1 MHLQKVNEYPKMQNK
16 LTFILFSLR
25 HFYLEGLLF
34 TISNL
39 GNSFKEIVRRDFRF
53 HVFFSWMSFLQAPEY
68 TIMAVS
74 SSFWKF
80 GEIFAAQGAPKVSL
94 TMANS
99 PRVSMT
105 WVITSFSKI
114 TFIAG
119 TLAVNLRRCQQNRY
133 YKMKT
138 LPDCLQLKLII

>member
-1 MHLQKVNEYPKMQNK
+1 MHLQKVNQYPKMQNK

-34 TISNL
+34 TFSNL
-39 GNSFKEIVRRDFRF
+39 GNSFKGIVRRDFRF
-53 HVFFSWMSFLQAPEY
+53 QGFFSWMSFPKPLSIIY
-68 TIMAVS
+68 GLFRVF
-74 SSFWKF
+74 FWKF
-80 GEIFAAQGAPKVSL
+80 GEIFAARGAPTVSL

-105 WVITSFSKI
+105 SVITYFSKI

-119 TLAVNLRRCQQNRY
+119 TLAVNWRRCQQHRY

-138 LPDCLQLKLII
+138 LPDCLQLKLNK